1 MNLIEAEFSEADNG
15 NESFATESYLNYKMS
30 EGRSVMEQLQEIQLL
45 VWDLVQYNCNLPDS
59 FQANAILAKLPP
71 SWRDFVTARRH
82 MKKQLTLSELTAA
95 INVEDRARASDKPP
109 QQVQAH
115 LVEMGAGGKF
125 QKKKKNCSPAQNQTK
140 PQPKKMKKKK
150 EDIVCYVCGAPR
162 HTARRCRDRKGKGPP
177 PQRKEGNMVVKST
190 PVGDAQADQS

>member
-1 MNLIEAEFSEADNG
+1 MNLIQAEFSEADNG

-115 LVEMGAGGKF
+115 LVEKGQVGNFRKRRRTAL
-125 QKKKKNCSPAQNQTK
+125 QHRTK
-140 PQPKKMKKKK
+140 PSRNPK
-150 EDIVCYVCGAPR
+150 R
-162 HTARRCRDRKGKGPP
+162 
-177 PQRKEGNMVVKST
+177 
-190 PVGDAQADQS
+190 